1 MKRRA
6 QPLFNPD
13 SLLAVIPAP
22 LALSTVEEAER
33 EDDAEAE
40 ETEEA
45 VEHDNNEAA
54 DFGEDS
60 DNETGE
66 PQGPIFRA
74 TSDRAPVVPANIL
87 ADKLEWLAAAQN
99 AAPEVKDLRARVR
112 PLGRA
117 LDLARNYAVQGNFPE
132 AFVSSVSAQYRQQA
146 SLRAES
152 LRKLLGIDLD
162 EENDEAERQKIAQ
175 AKKKKRDDSDETALI
190 MTLILQH
197 LSAVHLRGTFAVLR
211 QELAERGV
219 LFEPDLT
226 DSYEA
231 SRRESR
237 LLTVLRSAVRRADR
251 LWTLS
256 AGGRFEPQR
265 QARDKLEELLVSMGL
280 LNQEDDDEEDVNIWL
295 EPDQGT
301 LVFDTTVPVEEGEQV
316 PIRAASLNKLIEKLT
331 DETAVDLSF
340 IPTFLLTYRSF
351 TTPDRLLEKLKERF
365 DVPVAIA
372 ARREMNEE
380 AFRQTVVRPVQL
392 RVISFVK
399 KWVEDYQY
407 DVDDRLAVEIKE
419 FLKDAAKTNSSLQRL
434 CTGVVQNLERRR
446 NRALTATT
454 ILPPAAKVPR
464 NIFAPNLSLYQIDPE
479 EVARQLTL
487 IAWEEFSP
495 ILPSELL
502 NQSWNKPTLRHR
514 APNVLKM
521 VASFNHLSQSVATL
535 IVTPKRVKLRTKA
548 LEWWIKVADYCRQLN
563 NFHSMTSTVA
573 GINSGP
579 CYRLRHTKHE
589 ASKQVLE
596 MLDACSSIL
605 DTDGSWAG
613 YRKRLALATP
623 PLIPHLGIHL
633 TDLVFIEEG
642 NKDTDGGLINFA
654 KRRLLHQTISQI
666 QQFQQ
671 TSYSLQPVHQIQ
683 ELLLKIRPDD
693 SRALMKISLE
703 REPRDANRAAVQ

>member
-1 MKRRA
+1 
-6 QPLFNPD
+6 
-13 SLLAVIPAP
+13 VPAP
-22 LALSTVEEAER
+22 LALATVEEVDR
-33 EDDAEAE
+33 EDDAENEDNEDA
-40 ETEEA
+40 A
-45 VEHDNNEAA
+45 EHDTVENPEAA
-54 DFGEDS
+54 DES
-60 DNETGE
+60 DNEPNEAKE
-66 PQGPIFRA
+66 PQLARFLP
-74 TSDRAPVVPANIL
+74 DRAPVVPAHIL
-87 ADKLEWLAAAQN
+87 ADKLEWLAAVQN
-99 AAPEVKDLRARVR
+99 AAPEVKDLRSRIR

-117 LDLARNYAVQGNFPE
+117 LDLTRNYAVRGTYPE
-132 AFVSSVSAQYRQQA
+132 TFVASVKNQYRQQS

-152 LRKLLGIDLD
+152 LRRMLGLDLD
-162 EENDEAERQKIAQ
+162 EENDEAELAKIASNP
-175 AKKKKRDDSDETALI
+175 KKKRDNLDETAI
-190 MTLILQH
+190 FMTLILQH
-197 LSAVHLRGTFAVLR
+197 LNAVNLRGTYAVLR

-226 DSYEA
+226 DAYEA
-231 SRRESR
+231 TRRESR
-237 LLTVLRSAVRRADR
+237 LLTVLRNSVRRSDR

-256 AGGRFEPQR
+256 TGGRFESQR
-265 QARDKLEELLVSMGL
+265 ATAERLEELLVSMGL
-280 LNQEDDDEEDVNIWL
+280 LNQDLEEEEDVNIWL

-301 LVFDTTVPVEEGEQV
+301 LVLDTTVAISAGEQP

-331 DETAVDLSF
+331 DERGVDLSF

-351 TTPDRLLEKLKERF
+351 TTPDKLLGKLKERF
-365 DVPVAIA
+365 DVPTAIA
-372 ARREMNEE
+372 AHRGMDEE
-380 AFRQTVVRPVQL
+380 TFRAQVTRPVQL
-392 RVISFVK
+392 RVISFIK
-399 KWVEDYQY
+399 KWIEDYFY
-407 DVDDRLAVEIKE
+407 DVDDRLAFEIKE
-419 FLKDAAKTNSSLQRL
+419 FLKFAAKTSSALQRL
-434 CTGVVQNLERRR
+434 CAGVIQNLEKRRQ
-446 NRALTATT
+446 RAMTGSTG
-454 ILPPAAKVPR
+454 LPPPAKVPR

-487 IAWEEFSP
+487 ITWEVFAA

-502 NQSWNKPTLRHR
+502 NQSWNKPTLRYR

-535 IVTPKRVKLRTKA
+535 IVTPKRVKLRAKA
-548 LEWWIKVADYCRQLN
+548 LDWWIKVADHCRQLN

-579 CYRLRHTKHE
+579 CFRLRHTKHE
-589 ASKQVLE
+589 ASKGTLE
-596 MLDACSSIL
+596 MLEGCSSIL

-642 NKDTDGGLINFA
+642 NKDVDGGLINFA

-683 ELLLKIRPDD
+683 DLLLKIRPED
-693 SRALMKISLE
+693 SRALMKLSLE
-703 REPRDANRAAVQ
+703 REPREAVRASIA